1 MKILLPLDGSVYS
14 KKAINYLSHLED
26 IKKFTNTVFLVN
38 VQKKFLHLLK
48 TNSKTELL
56 KSSKMLR
63 AELY

>member
-38 VQKKFLHLLK
+38 VQKK
-48 TNSKTELL
+48 NSFI
-56 KSSKMLR
+56 
-63 AELY
+63 Y